1 MNGVDEKVDDA
12 LKNVSLRDQNKQVS
26 LQPVKKITKKNSA
39 IAVIILLAIA
49 YVAGDDIANMLDLD
63 LFSEEIPEVVL
74 ETADIQMYTFSDPF
88 DNDSVNVEFWLIN
101 IGEETGT
108 EIEVYVRA
116 RDHNG
121 TILFSEIVDTTTLLL
136 RENETC
142 SGWYTV
148 LIDDAEYV
156 THTIEVSWCDGR
168 NSYSKKTNL

>member
-1 MNGVDEKVDDA
+1 MNEVDEKVDNT
-12 LKNVSLRDQNKQVS
+12 LKNVSLRDQNKPAS
-26 LQPVKKITKKNSA
+26 TQPVKKITKKNSA

-49 YVAGDDIANMLDLD
+49 YFGGEDIANALD
-63 LFSEEIPEVVL
+63 LFPEDIPAVIL
-74 ETADIQMYTFSDPF
+74 EPADIQMYTFSDPF

-108 EIEVYVRA
+108 EIEVFVRA